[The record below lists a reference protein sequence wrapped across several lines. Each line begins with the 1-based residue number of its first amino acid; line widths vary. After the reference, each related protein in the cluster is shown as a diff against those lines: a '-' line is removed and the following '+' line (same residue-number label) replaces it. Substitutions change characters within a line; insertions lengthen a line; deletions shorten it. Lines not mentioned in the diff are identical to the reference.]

1 MVGWH
6 HPLNGHESEQT
17 PGAGE
22 GQGRLAGC
30 SPQHHKESDMTERL
44 HNSWL
49 AAESLYLIL
58 FYFILFYFILFYFIL
73 FYFCCTMQLVGS

>member
-58 FYFILFYFILFYFIL
+58 FYFILFLLHHAACRIL
-73 FYFCCTMQLVGS
+73 VS